1 MGKALYR
8 THRSKKLSDVIGQ
21 DHITTTLQRALD
33 QGKISHAYLFTGPR
47 GVGKT
52 SVARILAHEIN
63 KLPYTDET
71 QHIDIIEID
80 AASNRRIDEIRELR
94 DTARLSPLSAPYKVF
109 IIDEVHM
116 LTREAFNALLK
127 TLEEPPDHVI
137 FILATTEAHKLPET
151 IISRTQRYSFKPI
164 ATGDAV
170 GHLKSIAK
178 KEKLSIDDD
187 ALQLIA
193 AHGNGSFRDAISLL
207 DQIGNT
213 QDTVDAAAVRAHLGV
228 PPEEMIE
235 ACMKA
240 ILTHEPKIVIELL
253 SDAQDRGYQAPLL
266 AQALASRIRQV
277 LLEGGMPR
285 QDGMRLLGQL
295 LDVPSSNQP
304 YEALE
309 LALLDVTL
317 KDVVAAPSRTA
328 PQVVAKKET
337 TISVKPKKPVRK
349 TTEEPTFTPNENAD
363 VTKLLDEKLW
373 DRVLDTLRGKHNT
386 LYGIARM
393 ASVSA
398 DGNTLVLG
406 FAFSFHMRR
415 FNEPRN
421 QEKLQAIITEVC
433 GQPLMVRCEVD
444 PKSPKEPVKA
454 PQKETPKSGTLDSI
468 TKVFGGGEVLED

>member
-8 THRSKKLSDVIGQ
+8 THRSKKLSDVVGQ

-164 ATGDAV
+164 TTEDATK
-170 GHLKSIAK
+170 HLMSIAK
-178 KEKLSIDDD
+178 QEKIKVDDE
-187 ALQLIA
+187 ALRLIA
-193 AHGNGSFRDAISLL
+193 AHGNGSFRDSISLL

-213 QDTVDAAAVRAHLGV
+213 QDAVDAAAVRAHLGV
-228 PPEEMIE
+228 PPDEMVE
-235 ACMKA
+235 ACLMA
-240 ILTHEPKIVIELL
+240 VQAHQPKGMLDLL
-253 SDAQDRGYQAPLL
+253 SEAQDRGYQAPLL
-266 AQALASRIRQV
+266 AQALAASVRNS
-277 LLEGGMPR
+277 LLDGSMPR
-285 QDGMRLLGQL
+285 QDGMRLLEQL
-295 LDVPSSNQP
+295 LTVPSSQQP

-309 LALLDVTL
+309 LALLDASLEDKVVTSNRP
-317 KDVVAAPSRTA
+317 A
-328 PQVVAKKET
+328 QHVVAKKET
-337 TISVKPKKPVRK
+337 TIDVKPEKPLAK
-349 TTEEPTFTPNENAD
+349 PTDEPTFAPDESAD
-363 VTKLLDEKLW
+363 IAKLLDEKLW
-373 DRVLDTLRGKHNT
+373 EQVLDKLRGKHNT

-398 DGNTLVLG
+398 EGNTLVLG
-406 FAFSFHMRR
+406 FAFNFHMRR

-421 QEKLQAIITEVC
+421 QEKLQAILVEVC
-433 GQPLMVRCEVD
+433 GQPLIVRCEVD
-444 PKSPKEPVKA
+444 PTSS
-454 PQKETPKSGTLDSI
+454 KETATAPKKEAPKSGTLDSI